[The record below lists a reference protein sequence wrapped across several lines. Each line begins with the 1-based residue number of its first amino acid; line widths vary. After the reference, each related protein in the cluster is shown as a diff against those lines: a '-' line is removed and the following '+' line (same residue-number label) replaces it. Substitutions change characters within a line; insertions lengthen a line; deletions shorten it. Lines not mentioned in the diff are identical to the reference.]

1 MHTGKKKGL
10 AAWEKNQGHVLVCA
24 HWKEDS
30 KGLAAWKKNKG
41 HVLVRAHRKEE
52 GDKIGTIQRRRE

>member
-1 MHTGKKKGL
+1 VHTGKKKGL
-10 AAWEKNQGHVLVCA
+10 AAWEKKKGHILVCA